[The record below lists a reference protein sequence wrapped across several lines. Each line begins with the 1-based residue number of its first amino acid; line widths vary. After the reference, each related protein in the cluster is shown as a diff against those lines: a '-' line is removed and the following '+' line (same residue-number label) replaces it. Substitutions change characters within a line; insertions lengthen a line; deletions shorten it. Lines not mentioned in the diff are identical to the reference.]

1 MAEEEVEVIDIHQ
14 EIEEILEEEE
24 ENTQLSFEKVS
35 LPDVAVFVIDTETT
49 GSQGIPFWYSQN
61 QIIQIAAFNLEEN
74 SWYERY
80 TYPGETLDPK
90 FHIPL
95 ENQQKHR
102 ISKKVLQ
109 VEGVPLKEALE
120 GLKAFKQSSAKGRKI
135 VNVAHNAS
143 FDYEMIMKSWAEQCD
158 VSHGIGCQED
168 EEYYFDTLAAFK
180 HFYPEIGK
188 RVHPREAPYKLSN
201 LAKYFLP
208 GLNMDAAHNAIVD
221 TIATSML
228 FAKFLFPKLG
238 PDFSLWQRFLVCHP
252 LSPGKLIPALYP
264 LIKID
269 GYSAL
274 RVSMLTEVCNQYFSS
289 FHEEEISNL
298 QCPNG
303 MMTAAKIMS
312 YANIKCTYERAHSRK
327 EEEEEEEDQLGYD
340 SFYEICKVV
349 EKLLRSEKFGIY
361 SDKVICSL
369 LCKVCNCTL
378 LDFTLH
384 TYRICGTLPIF
395 PTMPGEPVSYLPLR
409 LHDTEARYI
418 HEVMGCRTIS
428 ELYAQMKYLDN
439 SRLLEWI
446 QKLNMGLSAP
456 MHLHTLQQHFDNVI
470 KYGG

>member
-1 MAEEEVEVIDIHQ
+1 MSTEEEEEVP
-14 EIEEILEEEE
+14 IEEEEEE
-24 ENTQLSFEKVS
+24 ENTSLSFQEIS
-35 LPDVAVFVIDTETT
+35 LPDLALFVLDTETT
-49 GSQGIPFWYSQN
+49 GSQGIPFWFPQN
-61 QIIQIAAFNLEEN
+61 QVIQIAAFNLESN

-80 TYPGETLDPK
+80 TYPGVTLDSK

-109 VEGVPLKEALE
+109 TEGVPLKDALQ
-120 GLKAFKQSSAKGRKI
+120 GLKGFKLSTSKGRKI
-135 VNVAHNAS
+135 VNIAHNAG

-208 GLNMDAAHNAIVD
+208 ELNMDAAHNAIVD
-221 TIATSML
+221 CIATAML
-228 FAKFLFPKLG
+228 FSKFLFPKLG

-252 LSPGKLIPALYP
+252 LAPHKPIPMLCP
-264 LIKID
+264 LHKID
-269 GYSAL
+269 GYSGL
-274 RVSMLTEVCNQYFSS
+274 RVSMLTEVCNQYFNS
-289 FHEEEISNL
+289 FHEEEISGL

-303 MMTAAKIMS
+303 MMTAAKVMS
-312 YANIKCTYERAHSRK
+312 YAHLKCTFERAQLRVTD
-327 EEEEEEEDQLGYD
+327 EEDEGLGYD
-340 SFYEICKVV
+340 SFYEICRVL

-369 LCKVCNCTL
+369 LSKVCNCTL

-409 LHDTEARYI
+409 LNVDEARYI
-418 HEVMGCRTIS
+418 YEVMGCRTIS
-428 ELYAQMKYLDN
+428 ELYAQMKYLQN
-439 SRLLEWI
+439 TEMLGWI
-446 QKLNMGLSAP
+446 QELNRGLEAP
-456 MHLHTLQQHFDNVI
+456 MHLHTLQEHFDNVI